1 MAIRN
6 NSVYA
11 ELPVIKHLGA
21 MIDRGGADMGA
32 ASVRVLLAMAVL
44 IYLLIKERLQHSLPG
59 DEMIIVYSAMF
70 YFGYAFTQWLSNLI
84 WPGPNVIRRAISI
97 LADIGIVTYALMTAG
112 ETATPFFGGYLWV
125 TIANGLRFGRT
136 YLFITNIFSVIGF
149 ATVLFFSPFWQ
160 SQLVLGSGLL
170 IWLILLPGYVAALLK
185 RLEAALHKANQ
196 ANKTKSE
203 FLANMSHELRTP
215 LNAIIGYSEILQED
229 AVAAGQQQAVTDLG
243 KIQQSA
249 NHLLGLINGILDLSK
264 IEAGKF
270 SVSKECF
277 DIRIFFEDILAGM
290 RLLFEKRSNLVEIEF
305 NLDQF
310 QVNTDKLKLKQIV
323 INLLGNANKFTESGH
338 IHVCV
343 NHRGDEH
350 NSELS
355 IQIRDTGIGIPADKL
370 TSIFDPF
377 VQADTSTTRKYEG
390 TGLGLA
396 ITMRF
401 VEMLGGTISV
411 ISEEHKGTVFS
422 VSIPDKKT
430 SCPIMTD
437 NVCEL
442 DLRRK
447 RTG

>member
-1 MAIRN
+1 MAITDNR
-6 NSVYA
+6 
-11 ELPVIKHLGA
+11 LTTDMPVVRQLGA
-21 MIDRGGADMGA
+21 LIERGGVDMGA

-44 IYLLIKERLQHSLPG
+44 IYLLVKERVQHSLLG
-59 DEMIIVYSAMF
+59 DEIIIVYSAMI
-70 YFGYAFTQWLSNLI
+70 YFAYAFMQWLSNLI
-84 WPGPNVIRRAISI
+84 WPGANAVRRGISI
-97 LADIGIVTYALMTAG
+97 LADTGIVTYALITAG

-125 TIANGLRFGRT
+125 TIANGLRYGRS
-136 YLFITNIFSVIGF
+136 YLFFTNIFSVIGF
-149 ATVLFFSPFWQ
+149 VTVLWLSPFWHG
-160 SQLVLGSGLL
+160 QLVLGIGLL

-185 RLEAALHKANQ
+185 RLEAALRKANQ

-229 AVAAGQQQAVTDLG
+229 AVADGHKQAAADLS

-264 IEAGKF
+264 IEAGKI

-277 DIRIFFEDILAGM
+277 DIRVFFEDILAGM
-290 RLLFEKRSNLVEIEF
+290 RLLFEKRGNLCEIEF
-305 NLDQF
+305 NLSQY

-323 INLLGNANKFTESGH
+323 MNLLGNANKFTESGH
-338 IHVCV
+338 IQVRV
-343 NHRGDEH
+343 TRLGREPD
-350 NSELS
+350 SELS
-355 IQIRDTGIGIPADKL
+355 IQIKDTGIGIPEDKL
-370 TSIFDPF
+370 GSIFDPF
-377 VQADTSTTRKYEG
+377 VQADNSATRKYEG

-411 ISEEHKGTVFS
+411 ISQEHQGTIFS
-422 VSIPDKKT
+422 VNIPDKT
-430 SCPIMTD
+430 TLCPIMTD

-447 RTG
+447 QAG